1 MMFELDEEDLE
12 EDYVGVVPPDKM
24 VAMITHELQDTDYE
38 SPNIEV
44 EVCFPAN
51 VCEACYSGAENM
63 KRLLI
68 SLSFEYR

>member
-12 EDYVGVVPPDKM
+12 EDYVGIVPPDKM
-24 VAMITHELQDTDYE
+24 VAIVTHELQDTDYE

-51 VCEACYSGAENM
+51 VCVAC
-63 KRLLI
+63 
-68 SLSFEYR
+68 